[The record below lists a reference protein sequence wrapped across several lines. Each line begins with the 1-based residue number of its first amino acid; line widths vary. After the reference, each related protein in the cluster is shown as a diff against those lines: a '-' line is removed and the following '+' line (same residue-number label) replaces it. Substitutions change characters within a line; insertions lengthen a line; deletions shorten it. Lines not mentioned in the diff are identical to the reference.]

1 MITASHPRGRC
12 DPCSLLIQLCHKSHS
27 THSLQRDAPTQE
39 HPFKTGIGKYFIETE
54 EVTQT
59 YKAEEFISN
68 KRTIKKKKPWGKKTT
83 NKNRDKEYKA
93 LVKIYSLN
101 LGKEQMNTEV

>member
-1 MITASHPRGRC
+1 MLTPHPAL
-12 DPCSLLIQLCHKSHS
+12 PQKSLG

-68 KRTIKKKKPWGKKTT
+68 KRTRKKKKKPWGKKQLI
-83 NKNRDKEYKA
+83 KQR
-93 LVKIYSLN
+93 
-101 LGKEQMNTEV
+101 